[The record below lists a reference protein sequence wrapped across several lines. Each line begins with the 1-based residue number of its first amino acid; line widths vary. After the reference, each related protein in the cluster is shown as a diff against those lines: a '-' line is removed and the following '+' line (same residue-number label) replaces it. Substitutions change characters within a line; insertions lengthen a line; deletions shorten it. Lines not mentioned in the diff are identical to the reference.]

1 MEDKEQK
8 IKIEFETNAEQ
19 VAPKINTVT
28 KATDETSK
36 AQTKASK
43 SSKSLA
49 DGLGELDGPI
59 GNTISRMK
67 RMLKQME
74 LIVANPLILTIA
86 AIVGALTL
94 VFKAFTSTND
104 GADKLEQ
111 IMAGLG
117 ATIDVLRDRFL
128 KLISLDF
135 VGAFSGFGDEVSAEF
150 KKAADATKSLQDVED
165 AMRSLGVTRAKLDR
179 DLSASKELI
188 TDENATYDEKKKAIN
203 RVREAEG
210 KQTEQELANAVRKLK
225 SIRELNALSDT
236 SDEDLQKEAD
246 AQSAVYKLQKEQSDN
261 KRALNKLDKKADNE
275 EKARLKEITDAKTA
289 AYKERLAKQKEA
301 NKLEL
306 EEQKKHNE
314 AIKALLKEKN
324 DAEQNLI
331 KFNQDLNDKTEE
343 EKLARQKERALA
355 EIEALKQKGID
366 VANITRLND
375 EKFFTLEQELAEKR
389 RLEKEESQ
397 KKADEKTAADKKT
410 ADEKALEEQK
420 KIDEQV
426 LAQKQAI
433 EDAKVSI
440 TDKALNLF
448 GLLAGKNKKLQK
460 AALIAEAAVAV
471 GRTIT
476 STQAGNAAAIAQGI
490 ALSAPTGGASEINAA
505 RLVAM
510 NNISSGISI
519 ASIIASTGKALS
531 ALGGGSAGGSDS
543 GSGGSN
549 AKGGSS
555 ATPKVDFQAS
565 SENQIANTLAN
576 KQNAQEPIKAYI
588 VESDVTTAQSLAN
601 NRITSNSI

>member
-261 KRALNKLDKKADNE
+261 KSS
-275 EKARLKEITDAKTA
+275 
-289 AYKERLAKQKEA
+289 
-301 NKLEL
+301 
-306 EEQKKHNE
+306 
-314 AIKALLKEKN
+314 
-324 DAEQNLI
+324 NLS
-331 KFNQDLNDKTEE
+331 KCRN
-343 EKLARQKERALA
+343 
-355 EIEALKQKGID
+355 
-366 VANITRLND
+366 
-375 EKFFTLEQELAEKR
+375 
-389 RLEKEESQ
+389 
-397 KKADEKTAADKKT
+397 
-410 ADEKALEEQK
+410 
-420 KIDEQV
+420 
-426 LAQKQAI
+426 
-433 EDAKVSI
+433 
-440 TDKALNLF
+440 
-448 GLLAGKNKKLQK
+448 
-460 AALIAEAAVAV
+460 
-471 GRTIT
+471 
-476 STQAGNAAAIAQGI
+476 
-490 ALSAPTGGASEINAA
+490 
-505 RLVAM
+505 
-510 NNISSGISI
+510 
-519 ASIIASTGKALS
+519 
-531 ALGGGSAGGSDS
+531 
-543 GSGGSN
+543 
-549 AKGGSS
+549 
-555 ATPKVDFQAS
+555 
-565 SENQIANTLAN
+565 
-576 KQNAQEPIKAYI
+576 
-588 VESDVTTAQSLAN
+588 
-601 NRITSNSI
+601 